1 MARWRAGAPDSAAP
15 RMRAIPF
22 SALASHS
29 NTRGALAHGSSHN
42 EQATMNS
49 FFFPQT
55 LFYAAPPMVA
65 VPTLLPPVTFPT
77 SGTTFTIGRDDPP
90 AVKDQVRAYMSR
102 PRNLLFLVPQPAAD
116 AGEEQGGFVVGETAG
131 APVFPM
137 KFGRS
142 PADEVAPAPDAAA
155 AAATVEVAHA
165 TPAPAPHIDSSEFP
179 ALGPAATKQMKP
191 LTVASFKRPIAEP
204 KPKQSSTAQWP
215 TQQCVVST
223 VASAAV
229 SELISLLFSGDLQMQ
244 LQHMRTGSKKVIAN
258 VPKELPC
265 GKVALDTHRVLNA
278 DKCREDRPY
287 SHAIYRRLGEAV
299 AERVG
304 HGDFNLWVNL
314 SGDNHGL
321 RVEATL
327 GWGAE

>member
-1 MARWRAGAPDSAAP
+1 
-15 RMRAIPF
+15 
-22 SALASHS
+22 
-29 NTRGALAHGSSHN
+29 
-42 EQATMNS
+42 MNS

-55 LFYAAPPMVA
+55 HFYAAPPMVA

-90 AVKDQVRAYMSR
+90 AIKDQVRTYMSR
-102 PRNLLFLVPQPAAD
+102 PRNLLFLVPQPASD
-116 AGEEQGGFVVGETAG
+116 AGEEQGGFVVDETVG

-137 KFGRS
+137 NFGRS

-155 AAATVEVAHA
+155 AAAIAEVTHA

-179 ALGPAATKQMKP
+179 ALGHAATRQMKP

-204 KPKQSSTAQWP
+204 KPKQSVVTHAAARSAEVLVQPAPSTVSKKQPKAASTAQWP

-244 LQHMRTGSKKVIAN
+244 LQHMRTGSKRVSAN

-265 GKVALDTHRVLNA
+265 GKVVLDTHRVLDA

-314 SGDNHGL
+314 FADNHGL
-321 RVEATL
+321 RVDATL
-327 GWGAE
+327 GWGE

>member
-1 MARWRAGAPDSAAP
+1 
-15 RMRAIPF
+15 
-22 SALASHS
+22 
-29 NTRGALAHGSSHN
+29 
-42 EQATMNS
+42 MNS

-90 AVKDQVRAYMSR
+90 AIKDQVRTYMSR
-102 PRNLLFLVPQPAAD
+102 PRNLLFLVPQPATD
-116 AGEEQGGFVVGETAG
+116 AGEGQGGFVVDGTAG

-137 KFGRS
+137 NFGRS
-142 PADEVAPAPDAAA
+142 
-155 AAATVEVAHA
+155 
-165 TPAPAPHIDSSEFP
+165 
-179 ALGPAATKQMKP
+179 QMKP

-204 KPKQSSTAQWP
+204 KPKQSVVSHAAARSAEALVQPAPSAVSKKQPKAASTAQWP

-244 LQHMRTGSKKVIAN
+244 LQHMRTGSKRVSAN

-265 GKVALDTHRVLNA
+265 GKVVLDTHRVLDA
-278 DKCREDRPY
+278 DKCREDKPY

-299 AERVG
+299 AERLG

-314 SGDNHGL
+314 FADNHGL
-321 RVEATL
+321 RVDATL
-327 GWGAE
+327 GWGE